1 MSKNIKKKTVNRN
14 EPVAAKPVRRSE
26 TLDPWGMYA
35 AGKKEKKDEPRW
47 GRPVGCKAKTGST
60 TGDPWGQVQ
69 SSKKKKGNAEPA
81 DGLGSRHG
89 VDNTGPIGTLNRK
102 PMVDNVNL
110 NMLRGT
116 YAVGLSMGH
125 AWSAT

>member
-1 MSKNIKKKTVNRN
+1 MQEVDASTFHNNLL
-14 EPVAAKPVRRSE
+14 AAKLFR
-26 TLDPWGMYA
+26 
-35 AGKKEKKDEPRW
+35 
-47 GRPVGCKAKTGST
+47 GSV